1 MQGWQRIWCNVAE
14 ACLDVDHDQI
24 FGGHIDMSE
33 IDPHPSSGYAWLDEH
48 TGRRKKP
55 LASMYQ

>member
-1 MQGWQRIWCNVAE
+1 V

-55 LASMYQ
+55 LASMYK